1 MANDRDARLE
11 AVTRSLNR
19 SPEMRAAVQDALRT
33 ARFGETFIRGL
44 PEEALIGID
53 DDAERLETSLPVASI
68 EAIVRRVGR
77 PPLVV
82 RNDRVQLEALPDFPS
97 GTGDKIK
104 KVQGAVRSVGR
115 VEFANFDMAWG
126 GTGWVIDGKG
136 NSRTVATNRHVA
148 KLVAQRAADGSG
160 VFMRNPASGVLYK
173 MSIDFNEEVDAAPSE
188 ARPFKVDEIIYL
200 ADDTTAD
207 VALMRITGSGL
218 PEPLPIAKS
227 EAKKDDLVGLIGYP
241 AYDSRNDAGDQARYF
256 RDLFEV
262 KRFAPGLI
270 MQPAA
275 NDSPLMHDCTSLGG
289 NSGSPLILLDGGGV
303 VGLHYAGIYGKNNS
317 AIGIGTLKALLRG
330 ERPVSVAIEQATVE
344 VVKDGTHKPAQ
355 LANRAGFDPGFLGT
369 GDLRTPWPKL
379 SSTMQTDLAKPSD
392 ATSKRPFELRYTHFG
407 VMFSSKLRQ
416 PVLTAVNID
425 GEHGVRIKRGR
436 DQWFKDGRIPLADQL
451 SRTDYDDA
459 LIDRGH
465 MVRREDPNWDE
476 TAAPGADNG
485 SAIAEQANLDTF
497 HYTNAAPQHSTLN
510 QGKQLWQGLENYIL
524 ENART
529 RGFKACVFTGPVV
542 RKDDPEIKKG
552 VVAPLEFWKVVAMI
566 DADKDEL
573 HATAYLLSQG
583 QLIREL
589 LEKRSKVEAVEG
601 FVLGEYRTFQIA
613 VRDLADATGYDF
625 DPYADAD
632 PLAKTEAGQEAV
644 ASDVP
649 VVVPLGSL
657 SDIVA

>member
-1 MANDRDARLE
+1 MANGRDARLE

-19 SPEMRAAVQDALRT
+19 SPEMRAAVQDAIRT

-82 RNDRVQLEALPDFPS
+82 RNDRVQLEALPDLPA
-97 GTGDKIK
+97 GTGEKIK
-104 KVQGAVRSVGR
+104 SVQGAVTSVGR

-136 NSRTVATNRHVA
+136 KTRTVATNRHVA
-148 KLVAQRAADGSG
+148 KLVARRAAGGKG
-160 VFMRNPASGVLYK
+160 VFIRNPASGALYR
-173 MSIDFNEEVDAAPSE
+173 MSVDFNEEVDAPESE
-188 ARPFKVDEIIYL
+188 ARPFDVTEVIYL
-200 ADDTTAD
+200 ADDFAAD
-207 VALMRITGSGL
+207 VALLKIAGSGL
-218 PEPLPIAKS
+218 PDPLPLAKG

-256 RDLFEV
+256 QDLYEV

-270 MQPAA
+270 MQPASNA
-275 NDSPLMHDCTSLGG
+275 GPLMHDCTSLGG

-303 VGLHYAGIYGKNNS
+303 VGLHYAGVYGKNNS

-330 ERPVSVAIEQATVE
+330 ERPVSVAIEQAMPE
-344 VVKDGTHKPAQ
+344 AAKDGVHKPTD
-355 LANRAGFDPGFLGT
+355 LADRDGYDPAFLGL
-369 GDLRTPWPKL
+369 GLKAPWPKL
-379 SSTMQTDLAKPSD
+379 SADLRQGLARPSD

-407 VMFSSKLRQ
+407 VMFSSPLRQ

-425 GEHGVRIKRGR
+425 GGHAVKIKRGR
-436 DQWFKDGRIPLADQL
+436 DKWFKDGRIALGDQL
-451 SRTDYDDA
+451 SQVDYDDE

-465 MVRREDPNWDE
+465 MVRREDPNWD
-476 TAAPGADNG
+476 TAATAGTGDA
-485 SAIAEQANLDTF
+485 SAIAKQANLDTF

-510 QGKQLWQGLENYIL
+510 QGKRLWQGLENYIL
-524 ENART
+524 DNART

-542 RKDDPEIKKG
+542 RTDDPEIKTG
-552 VVAPLEFWKVVAMI
+552 VVAPLEFWKVVAMV

-644 ASDVP
+644 ASDLP

-657 SDIVA
+657 NDIVA